1 MLGSFVVL
9 YLFLGGCGAGVLLT
23 ATVWS
28 LLFHRT
34 RTRTRQQTRTFDGLI
49 GCLYAAG
56 LVLLAAAALCLLLD
70 LGRPQR
76 FLLLFLRPTL
86 SLLSAGSFLLLA
98 ALLTA
103 GLLTALRFAGLVRS
117 TGWTRRSLE
126 VICALLA
133 VGLMVYTGLYMAW
146 MEAVPLWNNA
156 ALPLLLALSSASSGV
171 AVVLLAVPFVRD
183 SHLLSGW
190 VGALH
195 RLHHM
200 LLILECVTL
209 AAFLGLAVADPFARP
224 SLLTLLSPDA
234 VGLWFAVGFGG
245 FGIAAPLG
253 AEAARGLLGRDSPL
267 LMAEVL
273 CVVGGLILRFCL
285 VLAGS
290 HWLG

>member
-23 ATVWS
+23 ATAWS
-28 LLFHRT
+28 LLFHCT
-34 RTRTRQQTRTFDGLI
+34 RTRTRQQTCAFAMLLGR
-49 GCLYAAG
+49 LYATG
-56 LVLLAAAALCLLLD
+56 FVLLVVAALCLLLD

-76 FLLLFLRPTL
+76 FLLLFLRPTP
-86 SLLSAGSFLLLA
+86 SLLSVGSFLLLA

-103 GLLTALRFAGLVRS
+103 GLLTALRFVGTMRSAGWVR
-117 TGWTRRSLE
+117 RALE
-126 VICALLA
+126 VVCSLLA

-171 AVVLLAVPFVRD
+171 AVVLLAVPFARD
-183 SHLLSGW
+183 NYLLGGW
-190 VGALH
+190 TGALH
-195 RLHHM
+195 RLHRV
-200 LLILECVTL
+200 LLILECATL
-209 AAFLGLAVADPFARP
+209 AAFLGLALSDPFARP

-234 VGLWFAVGFGG
+234 EGLWFAVGFGG
-245 FGIAAPLG
+245 FGIVAPLG
-253 AEAARGLLGRDSPL
+253 AEVARGLLGRDSPL
-267 LMAEVL
+267 LVAEVL
-273 CVVGGLILRFCL
+273 CVAGGLILRFCL